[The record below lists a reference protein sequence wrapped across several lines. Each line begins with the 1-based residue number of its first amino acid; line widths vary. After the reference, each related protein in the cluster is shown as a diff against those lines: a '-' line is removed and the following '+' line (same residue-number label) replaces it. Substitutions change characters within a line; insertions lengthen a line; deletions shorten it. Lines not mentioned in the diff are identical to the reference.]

1 LEPIQPEIKILLTGA
16 RGRLDDAARSELPR
30 LIAAG
35 IDWTY
40 LTQQALV
47 HAIANRLFANLLSL
61 KDVAVPEEIAAAATH
76 FLDGE
81 RCRSHVYVGELFT
94 IIDALTARGIAT
106 IPFKGPL
113 LASLLYDDI
122 TARSFR
128 DLDFLLRAGTEQAA
142 FAVLDELGYRVDS
155 GLAAA
160 QRVADCRCAGQD
172 LMMPG
177 NNGTAPIE
185 PHWALCPRT
194 LSVDLDYDG
203 MWRRAIEVPLHGRIV
218 LCFAPEDQL
227 IALALQGAKDEWSR
241 LQGICDI
248 AEFIS
253 VTSALAWEDAI
264 DRAREQGVLRILFL
278 ALLLARDLMGTAL
291 PAMVERALAEDEVA
305 LRLAAQARA
314 ELFQRTRPVPS
325 IFLLSRFR
333 FLMRERWRDRLRYV
347 LRTVT
352 TPHTI
357 HFKMV
362 RLPPAV
368 FFLYVPLKLGHDYVA
383 LPLWLIWK
391 NGRGSRT
398 RPSSK

>member
-1 LEPIQPEIKILLTGA
+1 LESTRPEIEILLTGA
-16 RGRLDDAARSELPR
+16 RRRLDDARKSELRR

-40 LTQQALV
+40 LTQQALK
-47 HAIANRLFANLLSL
+47 HAIANRLFANLLS
-61 KDVAVPEEIAAAATH
+61 VEGAVPADIAAAAVH
-76 FLDGE
+76 FLDE
-81 RCRSHVYVGELFT
+81 EKRRSAVYVSELFA
-94 IIDALTARGIAT
+94 IIDALAAQGITA

-113 LASLLYDDI
+113 LASLLYGDVA
-122 TARSFR
+122 ARSFR
-128 DLDFLLRAGTEQAA
+128 DLDFLLRTGTELAT
-142 FAVLDELGYRVDS
+142 FAVLDKLGYRVDS

-177 NNGTAPIE
+177 NNRAAPIE
-185 PHWALCPRT
+185 PHWALCPRA

-203 MWRRAIEVPLHGRIV
+203 MWRRAIEAPLHGRTV
-218 LCFAPEDQL
+218 LSLTPEDTL
-227 IALALQGAKDEWSR
+227 IALALHGAKDEWSR
-241 LQGICDI
+241 LQGICDV

-253 VTSALAWEDAI
+253 ATPTLAWEDAI
-264 DRAREQGVLRILFL
+264 DRAREQGILRILIL
-278 ALLLARDLMGTAL
+278 ALLLARDLLRTAL
-291 PAMVERALAEDEVA
+291 PAMVERALAEDDVA

-325 IFLLSRFR
+325 ILALSRFR

-352 TPHTI
+352 TPRTI

-362 RLPPAV
+362 RLPPAL

-383 LPLWLIWK
+383 LPLWLGWK
-391 NGRGSRT
+391 GWRAKPGSAA
-398 RPSSK
+398 